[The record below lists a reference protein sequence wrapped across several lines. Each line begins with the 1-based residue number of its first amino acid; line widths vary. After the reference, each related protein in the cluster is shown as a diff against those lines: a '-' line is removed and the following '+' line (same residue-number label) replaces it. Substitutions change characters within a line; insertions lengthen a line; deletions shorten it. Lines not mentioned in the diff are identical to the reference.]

1 LGAKTALYSPS
12 VKGKIVLLTLI
23 LCLVSAVS
31 VQARGRAERQSR
43 ERLAE
48 VEKLIEEKRY
58 NQAVLLLSQVVKE
71 DPDRFDAAEELMHRI
86 RTLRDEIDAGFA
98 DLNTAIGENDLENIV
113 TLMDK
118 LEDLNPY
125 PNEAEAELLDM
136 LRAAGVEQLYFVN
149 QFRDIMARAKA
160 QIDAGQYRQAIT
172 TYLEGFVINKDRFDD
187 AGYGNILVNSVNTAL
202 GNMRQSI
209 DDFRALS
216 STPDQEDTLINAEAG
231 TLNQAVAAVA
241 ADLESMMAKKGTV
254 DRAGLTF
261 QVLNTQIRDNSADD
275 QYDLFLFFAGQLVFG
290 PSDSA
295 TEGIANVLDAIWRQD
310 SARIESGLLQR
321 GEASYAAVVEEFR
334 TRSMDQALESL
345 VEAQALFAGLLDL
358 QALWPVRVEPTRS
371 YPSGES
377 SGQSAVDAALPVF
390 LRTQEYLKALGD
402 YRSLIETSQRT
413 TVLEEK
419 EVTTTAQIFED
430 REELVDLIQ
439 RTTSLGS
446 VWQQQ
451 LAFYTSGAGVGY
463 SLNNHAAQARE
474 VISDIDDTLATIE
487 ALDIRLLDRVARV
500 QGVEFEERFQRYKAS
515 FEEGVRLQ
523 EGTQVT
529 LEPIRDEKGQIVEVP
544 VRIEQYPSRAVAIYQ
559 PLVDD
564 LEELVE
570 GAGGMLEDTLQNR
583 DYLDRSEELKIHVR
597 SLENLV
603 ERTAQLQ
610 EELARR
616 FEDAQQAALQ
626 AERYRR
632 EGLLRYQQAQA
643 NVNNERYA
651 EARLNIQTAREAFD
665 NSLSFQEDPEVRRI
679 RDEDL
684 VVLSRA
690 IIDRENDRVIREVR
704 RLIDSGRRLYAQG
717 DFTGAEQT
725 LLKAQARWADTNPA
739 ENPEVSFWLALVRS
753 AVDATTGRDI
763 AVTDPL
769 YKEMS
774 QLYNLAYGD
783 FQAGQQLIKQ
793 GEAGA
798 ALRLL
803 RRAEGRIAKIL
814 VPFPYNARA
823 RVLTLRILQISDPDA
838 FRRRITELYN
848 DALARRNDS
857 PQEAYAVFK
866 DIEQLQPQYP
876 GLQTAIRNIEIA
888 LGFRIPPPDPAK
900 IAESRDLYLQAK
912 SIRDRNLRD
921 LYPVALDQLNEA
933 LRLNP
938 DNRDA
943 VALKDQ
949 ILIAT
954 GGKRVDVLSSDDQR
968 LLREAEAKYLAGR
981 YFEALAIIEQLLRKP
996 SNQRNQEILD
1006 LEKRVRAK
1014 TG

>member
-12 VKGKIVLLTLI
+12 VKGKIILLALI
-23 LCLVSAVS
+23 LCLVAAVS

-48 VEKLIEEKRY
+48 VEQLIEEKRY
-58 NQAVLLLSQVVKE
+58 NQAILLLSQVVKE
-71 DPDRFDAAEELMHRI
+71 DPDRFDAAEELMNRI
-86 RTLRDEIDAGFA
+86 RTFRGEIDAGFA
-98 DLNTAIGENDLENIV
+98 ELNTAIGENDLENIV
-113 TLMDK
+113 TLIDK

-149 QFRDIMARAKA
+149 RFRDIMARAKA
-160 QIDAGQYRQAIT
+160 QIDAGRYRQAIT
-172 TYLEGFVINKDRFDD
+172 TYLEGFEINKDRFDK
-187 AGYGNILVNSVNTAL
+187 AGYGNILANSVNTAL

-209 DDFRALS
+209 DDFLALS
-216 STPDQEDTLINAEAG
+216 SNLDQEDTLISAEGEA
-231 TLNQAVAAVA
+231 LNQAAAAVA
-241 ADLESMMAKKGTV
+241 ADLESMMVGKGTV
-254 DRAGLTF
+254 DSSGLTF

-275 QYDLFLFFAGQLVFG
+275 EYDLFLFFAGQLVFG
-290 PSDSA
+290 PRDSA
-295 TEGIANVLDAIWRQD
+295 TEGIANALDAIWRQD
-310 SARIESGLLQR
+310 STSLESGLLQR
-321 GEASYAAVVEEFR
+321 GETAYAAVVEEFR
-334 TRSMDQALESL
+334 TQSMDQALESM
-345 VEAQALFAGLLDL
+345 VEAGALFPALLDL
-358 QALWPVRVEPTRS
+358 QALWPLRVAPTRS
-371 YPSGES
+371 YPPGES
-377 SGQSAVDAALPVF
+377 GQTAIDAALPAF
-390 LRTQEYLKALGD
+390 LRTQEYLEALGD

-413 TVLEEK
+413 SVLEEK

-439 RTTSLGS
+439 QTTSLDS
-446 VWQQQ
+446 AWQQQ
-451 LAFYTSGAGVGY
+451 LAFYTNGAGVGY

-474 VISDIDDTLATIE
+474 VIADINGTLAAIE
-487 ALDIRLLDRVARV
+487 ALDMRLLDRVARV

-523 EGTQVT
+523 EG
-529 LEPIRDEKGQIVEVP
+529 VEAALDVEIP
-544 VRIEQYPSRAVAIYQ
+544 VRTEQFPSRAVAIFQ
-559 PLVDD
+559 PLVTD
-564 LEELVE
+564 LEELAE

-583 DYLDRSEELKIHVR
+583 EYLDRSEELKIHVR
-597 SLENLV
+597 SLESLV
-603 ERTAQLQ
+603 DRTAQLQ

-616 FEDAQQAALQ
+616 FEDARQAALQ

-632 EGLLRYQQAQA
+632 EGSLRYQQAQT

-665 NSLSFQEDPEVRRI
+665 NSLSFQEDPEVRQI

-690 IIDRENDRVIREVR
+690 IINRENDRVIREVR
-704 RLIDSGRRLYAQG
+704 ELIDAGRRLYTQG

-739 ENPEVSFWLALVRS
+739 QNPEVSFWLALVRS
-753 AVDATTGRDI
+753 AVDATTGREI
-763 AVTDPL
+763 TVTDPL

-783 FQAGQQLIKQ
+783 FQAGNQAVEQ
-793 GEAGA
+793 GESGV

-803 RRAEGRIAKIL
+803 RRAEERIAKIL

-838 FRRRITELYN
+838 FRRRITDLYN

-857 PQEAYAVFK
+857 PQEAYAIFK
-866 DIEQLQPQYP
+866 DIEQLQPRYP
-876 GLQTAIRNIEIA
+876 GLQTAIRNIEIT

-900 IAESRDLYLQAK
+900 ITESRDLYIQAR

-933 LRLNP
+933 IRLNP

-954 GGKRVDVLSSDDQR
+954 GGERVDVLSSDDQR